1 MERNR
6 VFSALGL
13 ALLASGC
20 ITGSPPPS
28 SAESAAAS
36 ESAAPAADAPGTA
49 SAPLV
54 VWDGDKNANG
64 KGWASC
70 GKKEGCTTSVEPA
83 PNEGHSGAALKFKA
97 EGPDWIGMGWNWHG
111 WWPENAGSDISAYKE
126 LSFRIKV
133 IAENAKEAPD
143 PNSVGVTIGCS
154 ANGTKDETKKDADD
168 AKVADFTTNLI
179 DGEWHDVVIPLAT
192 FFTDKGKDFDKKS
205 AWEFRVS
212 TWSQDPRKFEILIDD
227 ITFR

>member
-20 ITGSPPPS
+20 ITGSPPAS
-28 SAESAAAS
+28 SATAPEPTAS
-36 ESAAPAADAPGTA
+36 PAADAPAGA

-54 VWDGDKNANG
+54 VWDGDQHANG

-70 GKKEGCTTSVEPA
+70 GKKDECTTSVEPA
-83 PNEGHSGAALKFKA
+83 PNEGYSGAALKFKA
-97 EGPDWIGMGWNWHG
+97 EGSDWIGMGWNWHG
-111 WWPENAGSDISAYKE
+111 WWPENAGSDISGHKE

-133 IAENAKEAPD
+133 VAANAKEAPD
-143 PNSVGVTIGCS
+143 PNSVNVTLACS
-154 ANGTKDETKKDADD
+154 ANGSKDDTKKDADE
-168 AKVADFTTNLI
+168 AKVADFTTNLL
-179 DGEWHDVVIPLAT
+179 DGEWHEVVVPLAT
-192 FFTDKGKDFDKKS
+192 FFSDKGKDFDKKS
-205 AWEFRVS
+205 AWEFRIG